1 MIRSRKAGQL
11 LAVLGTTLWAACAPQ
26 TTDGPGQTSSEP
38 PSSEAR
44 SSGSP
49 SSENG
54 SSKLDPALQGPVF
67 EELSVEA
74 GLKFHHF
81 NGATGRFYMA
91 EVTGSGV
98 ALLDYDRDGDLDV
111 YLVQGKVLEP
121 GKTSNDA
128 QFPLLH
134 DQAIDRLFRNEL
146 DSGELRF
153 TDVTEQS
160 GIRGEGYGMGAAVGD
175 IDSDGWP
182 DIYLTNMGA
191 NQMWRNRGDGTF
203 EEVTKKAGLEE
214 DRWSVPAVFLDY
226 DRDGHDDLF
235 VGNYIAAEIDNPK
248 LCRGIT
254 GAQDYCGPSAYPPI
268 PDRLFHNRGD
278 GTFEDVTWSAGLRS
292 GFGPALGAVAVDL
305 NGDGLL
311 DLYVANDQANNQ
323 MWIQRDDGS
332 FEDEALLAGS
342 AVNARGRA
350 EASMGVDAGDF
361 DGDGDDDL
369 FMTHLIGETNTLY
382 ENEGSGTFIDRTLD
396 VGLASPSR
404 LYTAFGTAWLDF
416 DHDGR
421 LDLFVANGA
430 VKAIEQLMLDRDPFP
445 YHHPNQLFRNV
456 LRGQETAFEEVGSAT
471 AGEAVARSEVSRG
484 AAVGDL
490 DNDGDPDLVVVNN
503 NGPARVLINR
513 VGQRMDWI
521 GFRLEAGNGETR
533 RPAVG
538 ARLRAELSDGRNL
551 WRRARRDGSFAGSN
565 DPRISLGL
573 GPAGSAEVVKV
584 EVIWP
589 NGRVESLVGETLQR
603 NAYNTI
609 VQATD
614 GVR

>member
-1 MIRSRKAGQL
+1 MTRSRNAGRLAL
-11 LAVLGTTLWAACAPQ
+11 LGIVLCAFCACAPR
-26 TTDGPGQTSSEP
+26 TTDGP
-38 PSSEAR
+38 PSDSRA
-44 SSGSP
+44 SGSP
-49 SSENG
+49 SPENG
-54 SSKLDPALQGPVF
+54 TSETAPRFQSPVF
-67 EELSVEA
+67 EELNAEA
-74 GLKFHHF
+74 GLSFHHF

-111 YLVQGKVLEP
+111 YFVQGSVLEP
-121 GKTSNDA
+121 GKTPSDA

-134 DQAIDRLFRNEL
+134 DQAIDRIFRNEL

-182 DIYLTNMGA
+182 DIYLTQMGA

-203 EEVTKKAGLEE
+203 EDVTEKAGLEE

-226 DRDGHDDLF
+226 DHDGHDDLF

-278 GTFEDVTWSAGLRS
+278 GTFGDVTWSAGLRS

-323 MWIQRDDGS
+323 MWIQRGDGT
-332 FEDEALLAGS
+332 FEDEALLSGS

-456 LRGQETAFEEVGSAT
+456 LRGQKTEFEEVKPEA
-471 AGEAVARSEVSRG
+471 AGEALARSEVSRG

-490 DNDGDPDLVVVNN
+490 DNDGDADLVVVNN

-513 VGQRMDWI
+513 VGQDTPWI
-521 GFRLEAGNGETR
+521 GFRLETENADGR

-538 ARLRAELSDGRNL
+538 ARLRLELSDGRNL

-565 DPRISLGL
+565 DPRISVGL
-573 GPAGSAEVVKV
+573 GPGETAEVVKV

-589 NGRVESLVGETLQR
+589 DGSIETHAGGTLQR

-609 VQATD
+609 VQAAG
-614 GVR
+614 GVQ

>member
-1 MIRSRKAGQL
+1 MIRRGSGPA
-11 LAVLGTTLWAACAPQ
+11 LAILGTALLACAPQ
-26 TTDGPGQTSSEP
+26 ADGPSRASSDTPASESRSSK
-38 PSSEAR
+38 PSSLD
-44 SSGSP
+44 
-49 SSENG
+49 NG
-54 SSKLDPALQGPVF
+54 SSQTARALEGPVF
-67 EELSVEA
+67 EELDGDA
-74 GLKFHHF
+74 GLTFHQF

-121 GKTSNDA
+121 GKTPSDA

-134 DQAIDRLFRNEL
+134 DQAIDRLFRNDL

-160 GIRGEGYGMGAAVGD
+160 GIRGDGYGMGAAVGD

-182 DIYLTNMGA
+182 DLYLTNMGP
-191 NQMWRNRGDGTF
+191 NQVWRNRGDGTF
-203 EEVTKKAGLEE
+203 EDVTEKTGLRE

-254 GAQDYCGPSAYPPI
+254 GAQDYCGPSAYPPV

-292 GFGPALGAVAVDL
+292 GFGPALGAVAADL

-323 MWIQRDDGS
+323 MWIQRQDGS

-456 LRGQETAFEEVGSAT
+456 LRGQKAEFEEVDPDT
-471 AGEAVARSEVSRG
+471 AGEVVARSEVSRG

-513 VGQRMDWI
+513 IGQDSDWI
-521 GFRLEAGNGETR
+521 GFRLMSKGSGNDR
-533 RPAVG
+533 RFAVG
-538 ARLRAELSDGRNL
+538 ARLKVELSDGRNL

-573 GPAGSAEVVKV
+573 GPEKNVGITSV

-589 NGRVESLVGETLQR
+589 DGSVQSHAGEAFQR
-603 NAYNTI
+603 NAYNSI
-609 VQATD
+609 VQGAD
-614 GVR
+614 GVQ

>member
-1 MIRSRKAGQL
+1 MIGARRAVLSLAL
-11 LAVLGTTLWAACAPQ
+11 LAAFMPGCAP
-26 TTDGPGQTSSEP
+26 DD
-38 PSSEAR
+38 
-44 SSGSP
+44 GSP
-49 SSENG
+49 KGTDSAPSAPSAQQEAPAKG
-54 SSKLDPALQGPVF
+54 SAEALEGPVF
-67 EELSVEA
+67 RELGADA
-74 GLKFHHF
+74 GLSFHHF

-98 ALLDYDRDGDLDV
+98 ALFDFDRDGDLDV
-111 YLVQGKVLEP
+111 YLVQGTVLEP
-121 GKTSNDA
+121 GKELSDA
-128 QFPLLH
+128 KFPLLH
-134 DQAIDRLFRNEL
+134 EQAIDRLFRNEL

-153 TDVTEQS
+153 TDVTELS
-160 GIRGEGYGMGAAVGD
+160 GIRAGGYGMGATVGD
-175 IDSDGWP
+175 IDSDGFP
-182 DIYLTNMGA
+182 DLYVTNVGP

-203 EEVTKKAGLEE
+203 EEVTKKAGLQE
-214 DRWSVPAVFLDY
+214 DRWSVPAVFFDY
-226 DRDGHDDLF
+226 DRDGHEDLF
-235 VGNYIAAEIDNPK
+235 IGNYIAVEIDNPK

-278 GTFEDVTWSAGLRS
+278 GTFEDVTWAAGLRS
-292 GFGPALGAVAVDL
+292 GFGPALGAVAADL

-311 DLYVANDQANNQ
+311 DLYVANDQSNNQ
-323 MWIQRDDGS
+323 MWIQKGDGT

-404 LYTAFGTAWLDF
+404 LYTAFGTAWVDF
-416 DHDGR
+416 DNDGR

-430 VKAIEQLMLDRDPFP
+430 VKAIEQLMLERDPFP

-456 LRGQETAFEEVGSAT
+456 LRGPKTEFEEVSPEL
-471 AGEAVARSEVSRG
+471 AGDAVTRSEVSRG
-484 AAVGDL
+484 MAVGDI

-503 NGPARVLINR
+503 NGPARVLMNQI
-513 VGQRMDWI
+513 GQDKDWI
-521 GFRLEAGNGETR
+521 GFQLEGTSGSR
-533 RPAVG
+533 RRELVG
-538 ARLRAELSDGRNL
+538 ARLRVELSDGRNL

-565 DPRISLGL
+565 DPRILIGL
-573 GPAGSAEVVKV
+573 GSAKNVRVVAV
-584 EVIWP
+584 EVFWP
-589 NGRVESLVGETLQR
+589 DGTTVVVSGGTLQR
-603 NAYNTI
+603 NAYNT
-609 VQATD
+609 VAQ
-614 GVR
+614 